1 MDIKDFEEILEQ
13 VEKPGRYLGGEWN
26 AATKVHSKDTLKIA
40 LCFPDIY
47 EVGMSHLGFR
57 IIYGVLNSL
66 ADVVCE
72 RVFCPW
78 PDFSG
83 VLLKKDLPLF
93 SLESRTPI
101 NKFDIVA
108 FTLAY
113 EMSFTNVLEVLRLS
127 KIPFRS
133 KDRGIE
139 QPIVIGG
146 GTCTLNPEPVA
157 DFFDL
162 FVVGEGEEAVIE
174 LADAF
179 RKMKISGQNDKSKI
193 LAELAK
199 IDGVYVPSFYK
210 TEYDSDGKIN
220 TFLSMHKNAPS
231 VIKKRIV
238 KNLDDS
244 FYPTK
249 YIVPYINIVHDRV
262 VLEIMRGCAHR
273 CRFCQAQAHYKPLRM
288 RSEEKILSLIEES
301 LNNTGYEEF
310 SLMSLSSGDYP
321 NIDSFVE
328 RLSNM
333 PMLKEKGISTSLSSL
348 RVEDVLSRLPQLIK
362 KVKKTGITLAP
373 EAGSERL
380 RKLIRKDIDIEN
392 LLKAIRVAKE
402 EGWRRIKLYFMIGLP
417 TENRSDIDGILDIL
431 KETAFIT
438 KGNRFDIGVTLSP
451 FIPKPFTSFQWEGMG
466 SIEELLEKE
475 AYIRGRLNS
484 RNVNLKFHKPEL
496 SFIEAILS
504 RGDRRLSNI
513 LERAFSLGA
522 KLDGWD
528 EFFKFD
534 IWMDAFDKEGLD
546 PAFYTKRR
554 DFHETL
560 PWDHINVG
568 VEKETLAKDAE
579 EAIKCNSGT

>member
-1 MDIKDFEEILEQ
+1 
-13 VEKPGRYLGGEWN
+13 
-26 AATKVHSKDTLKIA
+26 
-40 LCFPDIY
+40 
-47 EVGMSHLGFR
+47 
-57 IIYGVLNSL
+57 
-66 ADVVCE
+66 
-72 RVFCPW
+72 
-78 PDFSG
+78 
-83 VLLKKDLPLF
+83 
-93 SLESRTPI
+93 
-101 NKFDIVA
+101 
-108 FTLAY
+108 
-113 EMSFTNVLEVLRLS
+113 
-127 KIPFRS
+127 
-133 KDRGIE
+133 
-139 QPIVIGG
+139 
-146 GTCTLNPEPVA
+146 
-157 DFFDL
+157 
-162 FVVGEGEEAVIE
+162 
-174 LADAF
+174 
-179 RKMKISGQNDKSKI
+179 
-193 LAELAK
+193 
-199 IDGVYVPSFYK
+199 
-210 TEYDSDGKIN
+210 
-220 TFLSMHKNAPS
+220 
-231 VIKKRIV
+231 
-238 KNLDDS
+238 
-244 FYPTK
+244 
-249 YIVPYINIVHDRV
+249 
-262 VLEIMRGCAHR
+262 
-273 CRFCQAQAHYKPLRM
+273 M

-475 AYIRGRLNS
+475 AYIRGRLNP